1 MASWVALI
9 RAIGPVTHA
18 RMKMAA
24 LREACAAAGL
34 AEVETVGNTGNILL
48 CSDLPRQEVRA
59 LVQSVVAGFGL
70 DNEVFLRDPGEMAEV
85 VAANPF
91 PDQAR
96 ERPAE
101 LGVCS
106 FHTAPDWTPVTRDY
120 QGPERVAA
128 IGTHLV
134 VAYEA
139 ISGSR
144 LRIEKRLGVTMTMR
158 NWTVFARLAEKVAAR
173 AHL

>member
-1 MASWVALI
+1 MANWVALI

-24 LREACAAAGL
+24 LREACTAAGL
-34 AEVETVGNTGNILL
+34 AKVETIGNTGNILL
-48 CSDLPRQEVRA
+48 ASELPRDEVRA
-59 LVQSVVAGFGL
+59 LVQSVIASFGL
-70 DNEVFLRDPGEMAEV
+70 DNEVFLRDPGEMAAV

-91 PDQAR
+91 PDHAR
-96 ERPAE
+96 DRPAQ

-106 FHTAPDWTPVTRDY
+106 FHRAPDWTPVIRDY
-120 QGPERVAA
+120 DGPERVAV

-134 VAYEA
+134 VAYQA

-173 AHL
+173 AHP